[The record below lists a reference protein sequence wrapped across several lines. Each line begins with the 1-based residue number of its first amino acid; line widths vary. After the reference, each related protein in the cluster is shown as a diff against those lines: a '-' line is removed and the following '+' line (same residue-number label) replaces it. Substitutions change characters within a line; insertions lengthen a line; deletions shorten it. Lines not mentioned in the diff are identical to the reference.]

1 MAIRS
6 WRVPDSGPWEIRDKS
21 RPFTYSAALCYVAID
36 RAIQIARRDGLP
48 YPKRR
53 WEATARRIRQ
63 AALTQSWD
71 PRRRTFTENLGGH
84 GGLDAS
90 LLTLPVRNVIDFDDP
105 RMVSTSKAIAAELDA
120 GNGLLFRYLPE
131 VSPDGLPGS
140 EGAFLLCSFWLVDN
154 LAGQGRVDE
163 AHELYESLC
172 SRANPLGLLP
182 EQIHPDTGEFLGN
195 FPQAFSHVGVL
206 ASGLRLLK
214 AERRAANAS
223 STAQKQT

>member
-1 MAIRS
+1 
-6 WRVPDSGPWEIRDKS
+6 
-21 RPFTYSAALCYVAID
+21 
-36 RAIQIARRDGLP
+36 
-48 YPKRR
+48 
-53 WEATARRIRQ
+53 
-63 AALTQSWD
+63 LTQSWD
-71 PRRRTFTENLGGH
+71 DERRTLTEHLGGS

-90 LLTLPVRNVIDFDDP
+90 LLTLPIRNVIDFGDP
-105 RMVSTSKAIAAELDA
+105 RMVATTAAVAAELDA
-120 GNGLLFRYLPE
+120 GNGLLFRYLPH

-154 LAGQGRVDE
+154 LAGQGRVEE

-182 EQIHPDTGEFLGN
+182 EEIHPDTGEFLGN

-214 AERRAANAS
+214 AQRRETDNRLGS
-223 STAQKQT
+223 